1 MIFRMLDKTL
11 RVPQHLGVILDG
23 NRRWARKRGLPP
35 WVGHRY
41 GAKKFEKFLNWCLE
55 LGIKQVSAYVLSTE
69 NLKNRSKREID
80 EIFKIL
86 KDFFKRWE
94 KEQSV
99 LEKYQVKV
107 RFIGNLEKL
116 PKSIL
121 RIIGKIMQKTSKYQ
135 RRIINILIAYGG
147 KYELSQAVKKAVEKA
162 IRLGK
167 IEITEKDIEE
177 NLMVADPV
185 DLIIRTGGYS
195 RLSNFLIWQ
204 ASYAE
209 IYVTKTLWPDF
220 TKRELIK
227 AIKWFNSV
235 ERKFGR

>member
-1 MIFRMLDKTL
+1 MGKGQMRIPT
-11 RVPQHLGVILDG
+11 HLGVILDG

-35 WVGHRY
+35 WMGHRY

-55 LGIKQVSAYVLSTE
+55 LGIKEVSAYVLSTE
-69 NLKNRSKREID
+69 NIEKRSKREVE
-80 EIFKIL
+80 EIFRIFSEFL
-86 KDFFKRWE
+86 KRWE
-94 KEQSV
+94 KEQSA

-121 RIIGKIMQKTSKYQ
+121 RLIGKIMQKTSRYQ
-135 RRIINILIAYGG
+135 KRILNVLVAYGG
-147 KYELSQAVKKAVEKA
+147 KYELSQAVKKIVEKA
-162 IRLGK
+162 IKLGK
-167 IEITEKDIEE
+167 IEITEKDIEK
-177 NLMVADPV
+177 NLLIKEPV

-204 ASYAE
+204 ATYSE

-220 TKRELIK
+220 TKKELIK
-227 AIKWFNSV
+227 AIEWFSSIK
-235 ERKFGR
+235 RKFGK